1 MSDELKKKL
10 YDYEVSPPIAAWDKI
25 AAALDEQVSAE
36 FSKKLYNLEAVP
48 QNNVWDKIA
57 KELETEE
64 QEKYSLKLYNLEID
78 PPAKAWEKISV
89 ALDEK
94 NNLLQIPS
102 KRKIIP
108 FIKYAAAA
116 CVIGIIAFGA
126 IKLLNEKT
134 STHAVASKT
143 VLPQKNS
150 SSDQPADQKKSLV

>member
-25 AAALDEQVSAE
+25 AAALDEQISAE
-36 FSKKLYNLEAVP
+36 FSKKMYNLESVP
-48 QNNVWDKIA
+48 HNNVWDNIA

-64 QEKYSLKLYNLEID
+64 QEKYSLTLYNLEID

-89 ALDEK
+89 ALDE
-94 NNLLQIPS
+94 NNLPQIPS
-102 KRKIIP
+102 KRKIIS
-108 FIKYAAAA
+108 FVKYAAAA
-116 CVIGIIAFGA
+116 CVIGIISFGA
-126 IKLLNEKT
+126 IKLLNQKT
-134 STHAVASKT
+134 TTHAVASKT